1 MKVLVTGS
9 DGFIGKNLVA
19 ALGNIRDG
27 KDKTT
32 ALSDDLTIY
41 PFDVDTESTLLDA
54 YCADCDFVFNLA
66 GVNRPKDPKEYMR
79 GNFGFASRLLDT
91 LKAHGN
97 TCPIMLSSS
106 TQAELQ
112 NPYGEQARGGRFVF
126 PLCRKYGRKGACIP
140 FSECVR
146 KMVQTELQQC
156 CGDVLLQYCTRFADY
171 GK

>member
-79 GNFGFASRLLDT
+79 GNFGFASRLWI
-91 LKAHGN
+91 H
-97 TCPIMLSSS
+97 
-106 TQAELQ
+106 
-112 NPYGEQARGGRFVF
+112 
-126 PLCRKYGRKGACIP
+126 
-140 FSECVR
+140 
-146 KMVQTELQQC
+146 
-156 CGDVLLQYCTRFADY
+156 
-171 GK
+171 